1 MVQGQKAFFICVF
14 VLRVVYRFNGYL
26 PPVPHPGQG
35 MMVSH
40 ELEQWPQQ
48 GQEGQPVLWEMG
60 WGTDQGW
67 AASDMHLSH

>member
-1 MVQGQKAFFICVF
+1 
-14 VLRVVYRFNGYL
+14 
-26 PPVPHPGQG
+26 